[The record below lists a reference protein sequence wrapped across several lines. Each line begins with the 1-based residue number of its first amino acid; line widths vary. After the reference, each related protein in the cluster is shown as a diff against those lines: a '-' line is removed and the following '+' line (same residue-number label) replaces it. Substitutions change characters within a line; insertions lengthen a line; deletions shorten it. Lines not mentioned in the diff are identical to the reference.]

1 MFFGGFVVMN
11 SFVTLRDIDMFSKR
25 HMFKIDPTFPQEY
38 FHVRAGECARYI
50 LHHFS
55 KVLKN
60 STFFIVFLGG
70 LKLCI
75 TLFSLFQEI

>member
-1 MFFGGFVVMN
+1 MN

-25 HMFKIDPTFPQEY
+25 HMFKIKPTFPQEY

-50 LHHFS
+50 LHHFQRNGCE
-55 KVLKN
+55 KLN
-60 STFFIVFLGG
+60 IFHCFLGG

-75 TLFSLFQEI
+75 FSLFQEI